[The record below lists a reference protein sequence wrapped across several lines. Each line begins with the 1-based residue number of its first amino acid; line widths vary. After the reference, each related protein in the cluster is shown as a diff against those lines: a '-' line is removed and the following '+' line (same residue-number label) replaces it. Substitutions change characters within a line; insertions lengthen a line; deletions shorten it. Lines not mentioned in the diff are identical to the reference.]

1 MFHSLLR
8 PDHHSTIRRSPLAMM
23 LKTINLKFN
32 GQLSVSHYHCDAIT
46 DSEHILMSLENGF
59 RVLDVRRTKDDFW
72 LSTVDQAT
80 GEINA
85 YGNNHSNIAE
95 SKNTRYLTNV
105 VCNPS
110 KEANKRVH
118 KAITYAHD
126 TTLNSVFNQMG
137 TSVRELKR
145 QTRTP
150 TYHANDVSALLE
162 VVLGNGQI
170 TSLPTEVVQR
180 LEGAFNDFRGATT
193 AQSDY
198 EKRVA
203 NVFSTDKWFVALS
216 AFHGQENYFVGAFD
230 INKFKEASKVHE
242 SYGSKISTDSNA
254 FTIPIGCYRSIS
266 DTPDAFRNE
275 LTAALTMNKLFLDKN
290 YSHIKKKDAAGF
302 IPNSGGFIFDDNTG
316 IVVWNRSSTIYM
328 LIDK

>member
-8 PDHHSTIRRSPLAMM
+8 PDHHGIIRRSPLAMM

-32 GQLSVSHYHCDAIT
+32 GKLSVSHYHCDAT
-46 DSEHILMSLENGF
+46 TGSEHILMSLENGL
-59 RVLDVRRTKDDFW
+59 RVLDIRRTKEDFW
-72 LSTVDQAT
+72 VSTVDQAT

-85 YGNNHSNIAE
+85 YGNNHSNISE

-110 KEANKRVH
+110 KEANKQVH
-118 KAITYAHD
+118 KAITHAHD
-126 TTLNSVFNQMG
+126 TTLNAVFNQMG

-150 TYHANDVSALLE
+150 NYQASDVSALLE
-162 VVLGNGQI
+162 AVLGNGQVI
-170 TSLPTEVVQR
+170 NMPTDVMQR

-203 NVFSTDKWFVALS
+203 NVFSTDKWFIAFS
-216 AFHGQENYFVGAFD
+216 TFHGQDNYFVGAFD
-230 INKFKEASKVHE
+230 INKFKEVVKMHE
-242 SYGSKISTDSNA
+242 SYGSKVSADSNA
-254 FTIPIGCYRSIS
+254 FTVPIGCYRSIS
-266 DTPDAFRNE
+266 DTPDTFRNE

-302 IPNSGGFIFDDNTG
+302 IPASGSFIFDDNAG
-316 IVVWNRSSTIYM
+316 IVVWNRTNAIYM